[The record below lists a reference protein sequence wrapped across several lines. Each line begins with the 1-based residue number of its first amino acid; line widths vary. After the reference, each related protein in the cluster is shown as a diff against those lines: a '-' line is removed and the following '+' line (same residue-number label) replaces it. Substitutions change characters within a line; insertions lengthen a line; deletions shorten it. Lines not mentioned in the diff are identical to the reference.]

1 MKLKNYYKILN
12 IKKDATPEQVKDAYR
27 KLVKFWHP
35 DVNPSPNSHEK
46 IIEIN
51 EAYEILNNKD
61 KREVYD
67 RIYNEYF
74 GITSAVETTESN
86 QESRSNERYTEY
98 RYDDK
103 TSADFDDL
111 QNWINQARIKTDE
124 IIKKGLKKVDSSL
137 ETGFYAIGEIGNFFS
152 ILFAIGILG
161 AIGFSSMKYIIEL
174 ISGAND
180 LSVLGLIF
188 SVIGIVVCVLVII
201 GWAKGNLNEE

>member
-12 IKKDATPEQVKDAYR
+12 IQKDASSEQIKDAYR

-35 DVNPSPNSHEK
+35 DVNPSSSSHEK

-51 EAYEILNNKD
+51 EAYEILRDQD
-61 KREVYD
+61 KREVYN
-67 RIYNEYF
+67 RIYDEYF
-74 GITSAVETTESN
+74 GTESVVVAT
-86 QESRSNERYTEY
+86 ESTKERRSNERYTEY
-98 RYDDK
+98 RYDNK

-111 QNWINQARIKTDE
+111 QDWINQARIRADE

-161 AIGFSSMKYIIEL
+161 AIGFSSMRYIIEL

-180 LSVLGLIF
+180 FSVLGLIF
-188 SVIGIVVCVLVII
+188 SAIGIAICVLVII

>member
-1 MKLKNYYKILN
+1 
-12 IKKDATPEQVKDAYR
+12 
-27 KLVKFWHP
+27 
-35 DVNPSPNSHEK
+35 
-46 IIEIN
+46 
-51 EAYEILNNKD
+51 
-61 KREVYD
+61 
-67 RIYNEYF
+67 
-74 GITSAVETTESN
+74 
-86 QESRSNERYTEY
+86 
-98 RYDDK
+98 
-103 TSADFDDL
+103 DFDDL